1 MALYTICGTTKDRT
15 ARPCAIVEAISQ
27 NEALRRAAEM
37 RRCGDLAFLPIQVH
51 LVARR
56 SSRPEIETYLDFMVV
71 RPVRTLGVGRD
82 EGYSYRIRRLTLA
95 FFQKLWRGD
104 LPGSARSKPAPADTT
119 SGGGIVVGSQGVT
132 EADWQDESV
141 VDQGDRAAS
150 DQTSANGS
158 VIDEDDLDL

>member
-56 SSRPEIETYLDFMVV
+56 ASRPEIETYLDFMVV

-95 FFQKLWRGD
+95 FFHKLWRGD
-104 LPGSARSKPAPADTT
+104 LPDSPRSKPAPAGVT
-119 SGGGIVVGSQGVT
+119 SGGGIVVGSQELA
-132 EADWQDESV
+132 EAHWQDEPAV
-141 VDQGDRAAS
+141 GNGGRAGS
-150 DQTSANGS
+150 DQMSS
-158 VIDEDDLDL
+158 SDPVLDEDDLDL